1 MLRAI
6 VQRSLRN
13 LVYRAEYRIVPP
25 VNSKSRYPPLIELN
39 RKMESNS
46 LIPEFGLFPHIRL
59 GKLVE

>member
-13 LVYRAEYRIVPP
+13 LVYRGVSDRPS